1 MILVTTFVVLL
12 QLSFVDLAVVLPFCF
27 LLCTSHINTLAAVES
42 LPPVDLILLSLFIS
56 IYSLFKSSH
65 SLLCT
70 LGPPLA
76 AVAVVSRRLSPPF
89 FCWRERSSRL
99 AARVTSGD
107 SGREVFRERLSSGLN
122 VLVLPM
128 VEVLAVGIRFVSSL
142 FLHFFYNSAIFLFSL
157 LLVWKLPYNYMSVR
171 LSI

>member
-27 LLCTSHINTLAAVES
+27 LLCTSHINTLAALEES
-42 LPPVDLILLSLFIS
+42 LPPIDLTLLSLFIS

-76 AVAVVSRRLSPPF
+76 AAAVVSRRLSPPF

-107 SGREVFRERLSSGLN
+107 SGREVLRERLSSGLN

-128 VEVLAVGIRFVSSL
+128 VEVLAVGITFVSSL
-142 FLHFFYNSAIFLFSL
+142 FLHFFLQFRDFFYFPSH
-157 LLVWKLPYNYMSVR
+157 KCK
-171 LSI
+171 

>member
-1 MILVTTFVVLL
+1 MVLL

-107 SGREVFRERLSSGLN
+107 SGREVLRERLSSGLN

-142 FLHFFYNSAIFLFSL
+142 FYTFFYNSAIFLFSL
-157 LLVWKLPYNYMSVR
+157 LFVWKLPYNYMSVC